1 MEEQI
6 DEGNVGKSKCYI
18 NTCPTDQKRW
28 E

>member
-6 DEGNVGKSKCYI
+6 EEGKSKCYI